1 LYFYKLLLLIS
12 WQITSLSL
20 RNIYLLR
27 LQVRGF
33 RKVSLLSSLMM
44 LMMLV
49 VRRGWRWYFIV
60 KLQVIRLKIIM
71 VIIVVFVWI
80 VTSINALCLDTM
92 SSIVLYLVVT
102 LISMGIIIA
111 AIIIPLL

>member
-1 LYFYKLLLLIS
+1 
-12 WQITSLSL
+12 
-20 RNIYLLR
+20 
-27 LQVRGF
+27 
-33 RKVSLLSSLMM
+33 
-44 LMMLV
+44 
-49 VRRGWRWYFIV
+49 
-60 KLQVIRLKIIM
+60 M